1 MGKNITIL
9 ALIQVILAIISS
21 LLIANMSTLGRI
33 GITLVKREYL
43 IFKTPWKTALAIF
56 AVQMIVIL
64 VLTIFK
70 KFASNKTSH
79 IVSFVFLVIGLIGA
93 YYTYIDFTT
102 TSHKHMKFYF
112 HLGFYLFWFNWIF
125 SCIYFFCLKGRKKS
139 TSILSDDINQPMQPN
154 LE

>member
-1 MGKNITIL
+1 
-9 ALIQVILAIISS
+9 
-21 LLIANMSTLGRI
+21 MSTLGRI
-33 GITLVKREYL
+33 GISLMKREYL
-43 IFKTPWKTALAIF
+43 IFKTPWKTALLIF

-64 VLTIFK
+64 VLALFK
-70 KFASNKTSH
+70 KFASSKASH
-79 IVSFVFLVIGLIGA
+79 IVSFVFLIIGLIGA

-102 TSHKHMKFYF
+102 TSHKYMKFYF

-139 TSILSDDINQPMQPN
+139 TSIASDDINQPMQPN